1 MRGRMARHIGLTGLL
16 TALLIALIGH
26 ASADVFSPA
35 ERRSGRDFMSPENQV
50 MQADD
55 ASNPGMLWVLQG
67 AALWE
72 EKQGASRRSCADC
85 HGPAAS
91 MRGVAA
97 RYPAFD
103 AARGKP
109 VDLAGRINICR
120 TRHQEAPPLVAESDE
135 ALALTTLLA
144 HQSRGMPIAPPNDS
158 RLDAFRETGRQLFTT
173 RMGQLD
179 LACANCHDANWNG
192 RLAGSAVTQGH
203 PTAYPLYRL
212 EWQGIGSLQR
222 RMRNC
227 MIGVRAEP
235 FAAGSDEFLA
245 LELYLMQRAAG
256 MEIETP
262 GVRP

>member
-1 MRGRMARHIGLTGLL
+1 MRRPAASLL
-16 TALLIALIGH
+16 ALALLAGPAAAGDIAPH
-26 ASADVFSPA
+26 
-35 ERRSGRDFMSPENQV
+35 ERRSGSAFMAPETQA

-55 ASNPGMLWVLQG
+55 ATNPGVLWVLEG
-67 AALWE
+67 AGLWE
-72 EKQGASRRSCADC
+72 QKAGKSEKSCADC
-85 HGPAAS
+85 HGAGES
-91 MRGVAA
+91 QRGVAA

-103 AARGKP
+103 PASGKP
-109 VDLAGRINICR
+109 IDLTGRINQCR
-120 TRHQEAPPLVAESDE
+120 SERQGAPPLARDSD
-135 ALALTTLLA
+135 ALLALTSFVA
-144 HQSRGMPIAPPNDS
+144 HQSRGLPIAPPAEP
-158 RLDAFRETGRQLFTT
+158 RLEPFREAGRELFTT

-179 LACANCHDANWNG
+179 LSCANCHDDNWNQ

-256 MEIETP
+256 LTIETP

>member
-1 MRGRMARHIGLTGLL
+1 MPGPSARHIVL
-16 TALLIALIGH
+16 TALLIALTGH
-26 ASADVFSPA
+26 ASADGISLSD
-35 ERRSGRDFMSPENQV
+35 RRSGRDFMSPETQA

-67 AALWE
+67 AGLWE
-72 EKQGASRRSCADC
+72 EKQGAARRSCADC

-91 MRGVAA
+91 MKGVAA
-97 RYPAFD
+97 RYPAFE
-103 AARGKP
+103 AASGKP
-109 VDLAGRINICR
+109 VDLAGRINMCR
-120 TRHQEAPPLVAESDE
+120 ANHQNAPPLVAESDE
-135 ALALTTLLA
+135 LLALTTFVT
-144 HQSRGMPIAPPNDS
+144 HQSRGLPITPPDDP
-158 RLDAFRETGRQLFTT
+158 RLEPFRQTGRQLFNR

-179 LACANCHDANWNG
+179 LACASCHDANWNG

-256 MEIETP
+256 LKTETP

>member
-1 MRGRMARHIGLTGLL
+1 MRRSPVSLFVLTLL
-16 TALLIALIGH
+16 AGVAQAG
-26 ASADVFSPA
+26 DVAPG
-35 ERRSGRDFMSPENQV
+35 ERRSGRDFMAPETQA

-55 ASNPGMLWVLQG
+55 ASNPGMLWVVQG
-67 AALWE
+67 AGLWE
-72 EKQGASRRSCADC
+72 EKAGASGLSCAGC
-85 HGPAAS
+85 HSAAEDS

-103 AARGKP
+103 QAGGRP
-109 VDLAGRINICR
+109 LDLAGRILQCR
-120 TRHQEAPPLVAESDE
+120 GERQGGTSLARDSD
-135 ALALTTLLA
+135 ALLALTAFVA
-144 HQSRGMPIAPPNDS
+144 HQSRGMPIAPPADP
-158 RLDAFRETGRQLFTT
+158 RLDPFRDTGRRLFTT

-179 LACANCHDANWNG
+179 LACANCHDDNWSR
-192 RLAGSAVTQGH
+192 RLAGSAVTQAH

-212 EWQGIGSLQR
+212 EWQAVGSLQR

-235 FAAGSDEFLA
+235 FAAGSEEFVA

-256 MEIETP
+256 MEVETP

>member
-1 MRGRMARHIGLTGLL
+1 MRRRAVSLFALTLL
-16 TALLIALIGH
+16 AGVAQAGDIAPG
-26 ASADVFSPA
+26 
-35 ERRSGRDFMSPENQV
+35 ERRSGRDFMAPETQA

-55 ASNPGMLWVLQG
+55 ASNPGMLWVVQG
-67 AALWE
+67 AGLWE
-72 EKQGASRRSCADC
+72 EKAGASGLSCAGC
-85 HGPAAS
+85 HGAAEDS

-103 AARGKP
+103 GAGGRP
-109 VDLAGRINICR
+109 VDLAGRILQCR
-120 TRHQEAPPLVAESDE
+120 GERQGGTPLARDSD
-135 ALALTTLLA
+135 ALLALTTFVA
-144 HQSRGMPIAPPNDS
+144 HQSRGMPVAPPADP
-158 RLDAFRETGRQLFTT
+158 RLDPFRDSGRRLFTT

-179 LACANCHDANWNG
+179 LACANCHDDNWSR
-192 RLAGSAVTQGH
+192 RLAGSAVTQAH

-212 EWQGIGSLQR
+212 EWQAVGSLQR

-235 FAAGSDEFLA
+235 FAAGSEEFVA

-256 MEIETP
+256 MEVETP

>member
-1 MRGRMARHIGLTGLL
+1 MPGRVARLIVLTVLTGH
-16 TALLIALIGH
+16 LIAR
-26 ASADVFSPA
+26 AAPAPADGISPA
-35 ERRSGRDFMSPENQV
+35 ERRSGRDFMAPETQA
-50 MQADD
+50 MQSDD

-67 AALWE
+67 EALWE
-72 EKQGASRRSCADC
+72 QKAGAAGRSCADC

-97 RYPAFD
+97 RYPALD
-103 AARGKP
+103 AASGKP
-109 VDLAGRINICR
+109 VDLAGRINQCR
-120 TRHQEAPPLVAESDE
+120 SNHQDTLPLVAESDDL
-135 ALALTTLLA
+135 LALTTFVA
-144 HQSRGMPIAPPNDS
+144 HQSRGLPIAPPEEP
-158 RLDAFRETGRQLFTT
+158 RLDPFRETGRQLFNA

-179 LACANCHDANWNG
+179 LACADCHDDRWNG

-222 RMRNC
+222 RLRNC
-227 MIGVRAEP
+227 MVGVRAEP
-235 FAAGSDEFLA
+235 FAAGSDELIA

-262 GVRP
+262 GIRP